1 MTEYSGGNIELSE
14 LDYLKHLLN
23 QEKMKNDELIKLI
36 VSKIHKIDNNL
47 FKLSYFLDKIENI
60 CKSIKK
66 PFLYFYNKF
75 GNLREDE
82 VSIHSSLG

>member
-14 LDYLKHLLN
+14 FDYLKHLLN

-36 VSKIHKIDNNL
+36 VSKIDKIDNNL
-47 FKLSYFLDKIENI
+47 FKLSYFLDKIENV

-66 PFLYFYNKF
+66 PFLYFYNKLGTF
-75 GNLREDE
+75 KEDE
-82 VSIHSSLG
+82 VSIYSSSG